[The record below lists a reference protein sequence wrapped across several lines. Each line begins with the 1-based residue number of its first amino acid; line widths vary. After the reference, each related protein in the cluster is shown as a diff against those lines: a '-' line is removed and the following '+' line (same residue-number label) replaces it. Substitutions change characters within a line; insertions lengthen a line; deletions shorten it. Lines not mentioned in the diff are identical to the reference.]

1 MPFQGR
7 ASLVDRPVEGIDEGS
22 MDENGRLL
30 DQPQACLVQVPEG
43 SDAGRV

>member
-1 MPFQGR
+1 
-7 ASLVDRPVEGIDEGS
+7 